1 MRGKV
6 SGKPE
11 EDGQIAISQLYNR
24 SDIERETSMK
34 KMLMGVVA
42 GAVVLMAGCGG
53 GKYAEVKKVMKETN
67 AATAEATAALEKAT
81 TGKEVAA
88 ALDTYTNA
96 MEKQLPKMKELS
108 AKYPELKDPNPPEE
122 LKPLQQESVTIG
134 TKFGQTMT
142 TQMMK
147 YMNDPDVKKAMDRMG
162 KVMQEGMK

>member
-1 MRGKV
+1 
-6 SGKPE
+6 
-11 EDGQIAISQLYNR
+11 
-24 SDIERETSMK
+24 MK

-53 GKYAEVKKVMKETN
+53 GKYADVKKVMKQTN
-67 AATAEATAALEKAT
+67 AATAEATTAMEKAN

-88 ALDTYTNA
+88 ALDTYTNT

-122 LKPLQQESVTIG
+122 LKPLQQESANIG
-134 TKFGQTMT
+134 KKFGEVMT
-142 TQMMK
+142 SKMMK
-147 YMNDPDVKKAMDRMG
+147 FMNDPDVKTAMERMG